1 MKVIAVLTSAV
12 VCVFGV
18 SASSATADVTI
29 SVNHG
34 PVNGV
39 LLETG
44 GHRLAVYGWTLGAAS
59 GIDHLLLAHG
69 RRDVVWKAMPLI
81 KSGAKVIAPNRE
93 RFGLEKPED
102 FWNEFTTGRF
112 HDYGQQSTKI
122 LPARIPVD
130 RWVNDG
136 DTIEWQG
143 LAFRAIETPGYTRG
157 SVSWLTE
164 VDDTKIAFTGDL
176 IYGDGQIL
184 DLYSFQ
190 DAIPDAQ
197 IRGYHGYGSRLADLV
212 TSLQRIAAEKPD
224 QIIPARGPVIH
235 DPQKAIELLI
245 HRVQELYRNY
255 LSTNALH
262 WYFKEDRMRL
272 CGERVLGKDAD
283 VELMPYSHHEQTP
296 SWVFENGTSRLLI
309 SDSGN
314 AFLLD
319 CGYQRIIDEVKQLIT
334 QGVIKKVE
342 GIFVTHFHDDHADM
356 VQVAAET
363 LQCPVY
369 AMSEYADLLAKPE
382 AYHLPA
388 MTANPIRDIKILQ
401 DGHQLKWH
409 EFQFTFHFYPGQT
422 WYHGALFARKAEQK
436 PIFFIGDSFAPSG
449 LDDYCVLNRNLVHE
463 DSGYLL
469 CLKKLRAI
477 DEPFWL
483 VNEHIPFVF
492 SFTDDELDFLETR
505 YRERI
510 AILRELFPWDD
521 PNYGIDEQW
530 AVLYPHGVTIAAG
543 ETLNL
548 EMRITN
554 HSPVE
559 RTFTVTP
566 HVPEDWKLTQPQ
578 VTLHLGPRLSGTVS
592 IPVTASSASG
602 QFLVTADVAGDGM
615 EFVEW
620 AEAVIMV
627 K

>member
-1 MKVIAVLTSAV
+1 MKVIVALTFAGVFAVGLSV
-12 VCVFGV
+12 S
-18 SASSATADVTI
+18 SASAEVTI
-29 SVNHG
+29 SVNNG

-39 LLETG
+39 LLETD
-44 GHRLAVYGWTLGAAS
+44 GHRLAVYGWKPEDAP

-81 KSGAKVIAPNRE
+81 ESGVKVTAPNRE
-93 RFGLEKPED
+93 RFGLEQPAD
-102 FWNEFTTGRF
+102 FWDEFATGRF

-122 LPARIPVD
+122 LPAGIPVD

-143 LAFRAIETPGYTRG
+143 MTFRALETPGYTRG

-164 VDDTKIAFTGDL
+164 VNGRTIAFTGDL

-190 DAIPDAQ
+190 DAIPAAQ

-212 TSLQRIAAEKPD
+212 ASLRRIAAEKPD

-235 DPQKAIELLI
+235 DPQKAIALLI
-245 HRVQELYRNY
+245 HRVQKLYRNY

-262 WYFKEDRMRL
+262 WYFKKDRMRL
-272 CGERVLGKDAD
+272 CGERVLGTGTN

-309 SDSGN
+309 SESGN

-319 CGYQRIIDEVKQLIT
+319 CGYQRIIDDVKQLIA
-334 QGVIKKVE
+334 QGIVKNVE

-356 VQVAAET
+356 VQAAAEA

-369 AMSEYADLLAKPE
+369 AMSEYADLLARPE

-388 MTANPIRDIKILQ
+388 MTDNPIRNITILK

-422 WYHGALFARKAEQK
+422 WYHGALFARKAEHK

-477 DEPFWL
+477 EEPFWL

-492 SFTDDELDFLETR
+492 SFTNDELDYLETR
-505 YRERI
+505 YRQRI

-530 AVLYPHGVTIAAG
+530 AVLYPHGVTIAAD

-554 HSPVE
+554 HSPVA
-559 RTFTVTP
+559 RTFIVTP
-566 HVPEDWKLTQPQ
+566 HVPDDWKLAQPT
-578 VTLHLGPRLSGTVS
+578 VTLQLPPRLSGAVS
-592 IPVTASSASG
+592 IPVTAVSAG
-602 QFLVTADVAGDGM
+602 GRFVVTADVASDGM
-615 EFVEW
+615 QFVEW
-620 AEAVIMV
+620 AEAVITV
-627 K
+627 R